1 MRILVTF
8 ALETEFSSWSSLR
21 KFTRFKWGAR
31 DAYVTQIGDAEVS
44 VVLTGAGPRQA
55 TLEASR
61 LASDWPDRPEFC
73 ISSGLA
79 GALKTEYQVGE
90 VLVARSVV
98 AERAPE
104 GAQDGVVESSPA
116 LVSFA
121 DECGAKPVERFFSSE
136 RVVSRA
142 EEKLQLGKSAD
153 AVEMESFAILDRMR
167 AEGIP
172 GVAIRAVSDA
182 ADQDLPLDMNEVFT
196 AEGEVS
202 IPRVLGQLV
211 LRPTKLPE
219 LVKLGKNS
227 KRAAESLASF
237 LDRYIMA
244 FSTRARA
251 LETNASAAAANAG
264 KNMSQA

>member
-8 ALETEFSSWSSLR
+8 ALESEFSGWSSLR
-21 KFTRFKWGAR
+21 KFKRSKWGACE
-31 DAYVTQIGDAEVS
+31 AYVTQIGDAEVS

-55 TLEASR
+55 ALEATR
-61 LASDWPDRPEFC
+61 LVSDWPDAVEFC

-79 GALKTEYQVGE
+79 GALKPEYQVGE
-90 VLVARSVV
+90 VLVARSVM

-104 GAQDGVVESSPA
+104 GAQGRVVESSPA

-121 DECGAKPVERFFSSE
+121 GECGAKLVDRFFSSE

-142 EEKLQLGKSAD
+142 EEKLHLGKSAD
-153 AVEMESFAILDRMR
+153 AVEMESFAILTKMR

-202 IPRVLGQLV
+202 IPRVLGQLA

-219 LVKLGKNS
+219 LVRLGKNS
-227 KRAAESLASF
+227 KRAAESLALF

-251 LETNASAAAANAG
+251 LETNAVAAAPPETR
-264 KNMSQA
+264 S

>member
-8 ALETEFSSWSSLR
+8 ALENEFSSWSSLR
-21 KFTRFKWGAR
+21 KFKRSKW
-31 DAYVTQIGDAEVS
+31 DASESYVTQIGDAEVS
-44 VVLTGAGPRQA
+44 VVITGAGPRQA

-61 LASDWPDRPEFC
+61 FVLDWPDAVEFC

-79 GALKTEYQVGE
+79 GALRPEYPVGE
-90 VLVARSVV
+90 VLVARSVM
-98 AERAPE
+98 AEKAPE
-104 GAQDGVVESSPA
+104 GAQERVVESSPA

-121 DECGAKPVERFFSSE
+121 GECGAKLVDRFFSSE
-136 RVVSRA
+136 RVVFRA

-153 AVEMESFAILDRMR
+153 AVEMESFAILSRMR

-172 GVAIRAVSDA
+172 GVAIRAVSDT
-182 ADQDLPLDMNEVFT
+182 ADQDLPLDMNDVFT
-196 AEGEVS
+196 AQGEVS
-202 IPRVLGQLV
+202 IPRVLGQLA

-227 KRAAESLASF
+227 KRATESLASF

-251 LETNASAAAANAG
+251 LATNAVAAAPPETR
-264 KNMSQA
+264 S

>member
-1 MRILVTF
+1 LKVLVTF
-8 ALETEFSSWSSLR
+8 ALENEFSGWSSLR
-21 KFTRFKWGAR
+21 KFRRSKWGACE
-31 DAYVTQIGDAEVS
+31 AYVTQIGDAEVS
-44 VVLTGAGPRQA
+44 VVLTGAGARRA

-61 LASDWPDRPEFC
+61 LVLNWPDSAEFC

-79 GALKTEYQVGE
+79 GALRPEYQVGE
-90 VLVARSVV
+90 VLVARSVI
-98 AERAPE
+98 AERAPDGAE
-104 GAQDGVVESSPA
+104 GRVVESSPA

-121 DECGAKPVERFFSSE
+121 DECGAKLVDRFFSAE

-142 EEKLQLGKSAD
+142 EEKLHLGKSAD
-153 AVEMESFAILDRMR
+153 AVEMESFAILAGMR
-167 AEGIP
+167 AKGIP

-182 ADQDLPLDMNEVFT
+182 ADQDLPLDMNEIFT

-202 IPRVLGQLV
+202 IPRVLGQLA

-227 KRAAESLASF
+227 KRATESLAAF

-251 LETNASAAAANAG
+251 LEANVFAAAPPEAR
-264 KNMSQA
+264 S

>member
-1 MRILVTF
+1 LRILVTF
-8 ALETEFSSWSSLR
+8 ALETEFSSWSSMR
-21 KFTRFKWGAR
+21 KFKRSKWGASE
-31 DAYVTQIGDAEVS
+31 AYVTQIGDAEVS
-44 VVLTGAGPRQA
+44 VVLTGAGHRQA

-61 LASDWPDRPEFC
+61 LVSDWPDRPEFY

-79 GALKTEYQVGE
+79 GALRLEYQVGE

-104 GAQDGVVESSPA
+104 GAQGGVVESSPA

-121 DECGAKPVERFFSSE
+121 DECGAKLVERFFSAE

-153 AVEMESFAILDRMR
+153 AVEMESFAILARMR

-202 IPRVLGQLV
+202 IPRVLGQLA

-219 LVKLGKNS
+219 LIKLGKNS

-237 LDRYIMA
+237 LERYIMA